1 MLYRDVERRL
11 PMKQTP
17 MRSLLCL
24 VAIAILLVAHF
35 VAAQTVPK
43 KSDVEARVDALVGQM
58 TVDEKIELIGGI
70 NDLYTRPIPRLGI
83 PSLRMSDGPLG
94 VHDYGLT
101 TAYPAG
107 IALAASWDVDLAQRF
122 GVSMGKDARARG
134 VHFILGPAMNIY
146 RAPMNGRNFEYF
158 GEDPFLA
165 SRMAVSVIRGIQEQ
179 HVVAVAKHFAGNNS
193 EFARMTLS
201 SDIDERTLREIYL
214 PAFEASVKE
223 GHVGAVMDAYNLVN
237 GTYMTQNSHLNNEI
251 LKKEWGFDGI
261 LMSDWGATH
270 DGLAAAKGGLDLEMP
285 SPTFMNRDTLLPAI
299 NSGALP
305 MEVLDDKVRRIL
317 RKAIEF
323 GFLDQPQT
331 DTSIPTYSQE
341 GREVALEVARG
352 SMVLLKNSGNILPLD
367 ENKLKTI
374 AVIGPDA
381 YPAVVSGGG
390 SAETKPF
397 NAVSYLEGVS
407 NRLGTK
413 VNVLYAVDVPDLN
426 EVFEDSEF
434 VTAPGGESGL
444 KGEYFSNQELKG
456 PPALVRT
463 DRHVHFDWGEG
474 SFADGEP
481 VDHFSIRWTG
491 YFVPK
496 EPGDYEFFTSADDGV
511 RLYIG
516 DEIGIDDWQPHSQ
529 TLDTCARH
537 LEAGKAYKIRLEY
550 FEDVGSAIVGFGVTR
565 AESFVGR
572 ETKALAAKSDA
583 VIICVGFD
591 PKTEGEGF
599 DRTFALPGGQDE
611 LIRQISAV
619 NKNVIVV
626 VTAGGNVDMT
636 RWIDNVPV
644 ILHAWYPGQEGGTA
658 LAQILFGD
666 YSPSGKL
673 PASFERRWE
682 DNPVFHSYYP
692 EKGENHVQ
700 YSEGV
705 FLGYRYYDR
714 SPTKPL
720 FPFGYGLSYT
730 SFEYTKLSVTPQTG
744 SVDEPVSVSFDVK
757 NIGRRTG
764 AEVAELYVGDSHA
777 SVPRPVKELKAFAKV
792 NLKPGETRRVTLSLP
807 RRAFSYYDVQKK
819 DWSAEPGDFTIL
831 VGSAS
836 DNIQLRGKFTLTR

>member
-1 MLYRDVERRL
+1 MSERRL
-11 PMKQTP
+11 
-17 MRSLLCL
+17 L
-24 VAIAILLVAHF
+24 VKKIVVASRAYLVVIAILFLVHF
-35 VAAQTVPK
+35 GAAQAIPR
-43 KSDVEARVDALVGQM
+43 KSDVEARVDAILRQM
-58 TVDEKIELIGGI
+58 TLEEKIELIGGI
-70 NDLYTRPIPRLGI
+70 NDFYTRPIPRLGI
-83 PSLRMSDGPLG
+83 PSLRMSDGPMG

-107 IALAASWDVDLAQRF
+107 IALAASWDVDLAEGF
-122 GVSMGKDARARG
+122 GSAMGKDARARG
-134 VHFILGPAMNIY
+134 VHFILGPGMNIY

-165 SRMAVSVIRGIQEQ
+165 SRMAVAAIRGIQEQ
-179 HVVAVAKHFAGNNS
+179 HVIATAKHFAGNNS

-237 GTYMTQNSHLNNEI
+237 STYTTQNSHLNNEI
-251 LKKEWGFDGI
+251 LKEEWGFDGI

-270 DGLAAAKGGLDLEMP
+270 DGVAAAKGGLDLEMP
-285 SPTFMNRDTLLPAI
+285 SPTFMNRETLLPAI
-299 NSGALP
+299 NNGTLP
-305 MEVLDDKVRRIL
+305 ISVLDDKVRRIL

-323 GFLDQPQT
+323 GFFDQPQT

-341 GREVALEVARG
+341 GRHVALEMARG
-352 SMVLLKNSGNILPLD
+352 GIVLLKNSGNLLPLD

-381 YPAVVSGGG
+381 YPPVVSGGG

-407 NRLGTK
+407 NRLGTR
-413 VNVLYAVDVPDLN
+413 VNVLYAVDVPVLD
-426 EVFEDSEF
+426 EVFEYSEF
-434 VTAPGGESGL
+434 VTTPGGESGL

-456 PPALVRT
+456 SPALART
-463 DRHVHFDWGEG
+463 DKNVHFDWGEG
-474 SFADGEP
+474 SFAAGEP
-481 VDHFSIRWTG
+481 VDHFSVRWTG

-496 EPGDYEFFTSADDGV
+496 ESGDYKFFTSADDGV
-511 RLYIG
+511 RLYIE

-565 AESFVGR
+565 AESFIGR
-572 ETKALAAKSDA
+572 ETKALAAKADA
-583 VIICVGFD
+583 VIICAGFD

-599 DRTFALPGGQDE
+599 DRPFALPGGQDE

-636 RWIDNVPV
+636 RWIDNVPA
-644 ILHAWYPGQEGGTA
+644 ILYAWYPGQEGGTA

-666 YSPSGKL
+666 SSPSGKL
-673 PASFERRWE
+673 PVSFERRWE

-692 EKGENHVQ
+692 EKGENRVQ
-700 YSEGV
+700 YSEGIFV
-705 FLGYRYYDR
+705 GYRFYDR
-714 SPTKPL
+714 STTKPL

-730 SFEYTKLSVTPQTG
+730 SFEYRNLSVMPQSG
-744 SVDEPVSVSFDVK
+744 KLNDPVSVSFDLR
-757 NIGRRTG
+757 NIGHRSG
-764 AEVAELYVGDSHA
+764 AEVAELYVGDAHA

-792 NLKPGETRRVTLSLP
+792 SLKPGETRRVTLTLP
-807 RRAFSYYDVQKK
+807 RRAFSFYDVQKK
-819 DWSAEPGDFTIL
+819 DWSTEPGDFAIL
-831 VGSAS
+831 VGSS
-836 DNIQLRGKFTLTR
+836 SNDISLQGKFTLTP